1 MKENKQK
8 KATIK
13 EKDIKEVLNEIT
25 VDGESLVEDSSVE
38 PVPQYVEMI
47 DPEHLEI
54 QGVAYT
60 LVENYRD
67 GFNAEALNGRYHDVL
82 DKYDYIVGD
91 WGFEQLRLKGFFR
104 DDAKQVTYEK
114 KIQFLQD
121 YLYEFCNFGCSYFVI
136 KRDVPVPI
144 EERTVKNFE
153 KRHKKRSNNS
163 NNKNKK
169 AYPND
174 KKAHQNDKKT
184 KKRSE
189 QFVSTNKKKKD
200 TAPRN
205 HKNKKPSRNFQ
216 IKERNQVQTPKS
228 HKTPV
233 KVPAKGPTNKNR
245 KKQFNIRETK

>member
-1 MKENKQK
+1 MKEDKQK
-8 KATIK
+8 KVTIT
-13 EKDIKEVLNEIT
+13 EKDIKEALNEIT
-25 VDGESLVEDSSVE
+25 VDGESLVADSSVE

-47 DPEHLEI
+47 DKEHLTI

-60 LVENYRD
+60 LIENYRD

-114 KIQFLQD
+114 KIQYLQD

-153 KRHKKRSNNS
+153 KRQHKKRSNNS

-169 AYPND
+169 AY
-174 KKAHQNDKKT
+174 QNDKKT

-189 QFVSTNKKKKD
+189 QFAPTNKKKKD
-200 TAPRN
+200 TSPRN
-205 HKNKKPSRNFQ
+205 PKNKKTARNFQ
-216 IKERNQVQTPKS
+216 IKERDQAQMPKN

-245 KKQFNIRETK
+245 KKQFKIRETK